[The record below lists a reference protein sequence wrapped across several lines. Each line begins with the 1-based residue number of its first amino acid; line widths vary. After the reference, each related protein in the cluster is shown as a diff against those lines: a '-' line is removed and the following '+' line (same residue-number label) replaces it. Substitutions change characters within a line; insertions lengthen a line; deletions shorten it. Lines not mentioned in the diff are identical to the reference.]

1 MIKTKVTTLFIG
13 LTLQTLAFGQAI
25 DFMTLNTMG
34 RCIAAAQIVRAEM
47 VMRGNARHAQTYER
61 ISFNLQQKIYESAK
75 DENQR
80 QAISN
85 LVQSKLSEYGYMGDT
100 QQLRYATEVLDGRQ
114 CFDLAYSK

>member
-1 MIKTKVTTLFIG
+1 MIKTKVTILFIG
-13 LTLQTLAFGQAI
+13 ATLQMIATGQTL
-25 DFMTLNTMG
+25 DFMTISTMG
-34 RCIAAAQIVRAEM
+34 RCIAAAQIVKAEM
-47 VMRGNARHAQTYER
+47 VMRGNARHAHTYEKL
-61 ISFNLQQKIYESAK
+61 SYNLQQKIYDSAK

-100 QQLRYATEVLDGRQ
+100 QQLKYALDVLEGRQ

>member
-1 MIKTKVTTLFIG
+1 MIKTKASALFIG
-13 LTLQTLAFGQAI
+13 VTLQTLALGQAL
-25 DFMTLNTMG
+25 DFMTINAMG
-34 RCIAAAQIVRAEM
+34 RCIAAAQIAKAEM
-47 VMRGNARHAQTYER
+47 VIRGNARNAQTYER

-100 QQLRYATEVLDGRQ
+100 QQLRYAIDVLDGRQ